1 MHFNIDNKT
10 LMAIAGT
17 AATVAIE
24 AIWKPFAKWLAPY
37 VRRIIEERLRRV
49 QKKVY
54 DGKAILSTI
63 LLSMENL
70 DHVVSAVQQQT
81 KNGGGLPKAGSP
93 LFGSVVAP
101 AKYSESFR
109 GQLLDGVYLQLI
121 GKLISEKKVMIITED
136 LPDGCILKDLYQAHE
151 IKAAVW
157 YDMMINKKEYNFI
170 SVNLEVPFDKLP
182 AAVKDDIRQLM
193 QTAHD
198 IINA

>member
-10 LMAIAGT
+10 LMTIAGS
-17 AATVAIE
+17 AGAVAVE
-24 AIWKPFAKWLAPY
+24 TIWKPFTKWVAP
-37 VRRIIEERLRRV
+37 RIRKLIEDRIRKG

-93 LFGSVVAP
+93 LFGSVVSP

-121 GKLISEKKVMIITED
+121 GKLIEEKKIMIITDE

-170 SVNLEVPFDKLP
+170 SVNLEVPFEKLP
-182 AAVKDDIRQLM
+182 PSVKDDIRQYM
-193 QTAHD
+193 QTAKD